1 MSDDA
6 DDLAVLDHLLEAGL
20 DRLLAQIVGPLAAGL
35 GERLPLALV
44 PLVPYHHRQKRRETF
59 LNRPSS
65 KCKLD
70 LERRMRIQNSPV
82 HRATPA
88 LNWCGGSH
96 NVFAQEVTL
105 STIAECIR
113 RLEQQQQQW

>member
-44 PLVPYHHRQKRRETF
+44 PLVP
-59 LNRPSS
+59 SS
-65 KCKLD
+65 
-70 LERRMRIQNSPV
+70 S
-82 HRATPA
+82 
-88 LNWCGGSH
+88 
-96 NVFAQEVTL
+96 
-105 STIAECIR
+105 STE
-113 RLEQQQQQW
+113 

>member
-20 DRLLAQIVGPLAAGL
+20 DRLLAQIIGPLAAGL

-44 PLVPYHHRQKRRETF
+44 PLVPHHHRQKRRETF

-88 LNWCGGSH
+88 LRTGAGAHTTYSH
-96 NVFAQEVTL
+96 
-105 STIAECIR
+105 R
-113 RLEQQQQQW
+113 K